1 MITIKFNT
9 DNDAFYDCEGLE
21 SSRIIVDLCKHL
33 EFHSMKLK
41 NNTYIIKDVN
51 GHKIGTMETNSEQTN
66 GGEDINET
74 D

>member
-9 DNDAFYDCEGLE
+9 DNGAFYDCEGLE

-51 GHKIGTMETNSEQTN
+51 GHKIGTMETSSEQTHE
-66 GGEDINET
+66 EDEE
-74 D
+74 

>member
-9 DNDAFYDCEGLE
+9 DNGAFDNCEGIE
-21 SSRIIVDLCKHL
+21 SARIIADLCKHL

-51 GHKIGTMETNSEQTN
+51 GHKIGTMETSSEQTYE
-66 GGEDINET
+66 EDN
-74 D
+74 

>member
-41 NNTYIIKDVN
+41 K
-51 GHKIGTMETNSEQTN
+51 
-66 GGEDINET
+66 
-74 D
+74 